1 MRYNG
6 YCMFPELFSIGSFSL
21 RTLSIVLLLA
31 FFLGAFV
38 LWRKAR
44 EEHYP
49 EDQVFDMFLVSSLLG
64 VIGARAGY
72 ILFNFNQFGFSLVKW
87 LDTISNAG
95 FNGIIGIFVAGAYIY
110 KYAQRKK
117 WDSFEIIDFWMISI
131 SLMLALVY
139 FGQFLDGSGAGYP
152 TGLPIGVVF
161 PGLFEPVHPVQLYHS
176 IFFLILYFYLSKVE
190 LEYRNF
196 QWYRSGKKSA
206 QTGFLLS
213 MSLLSGG
220 LFFFIVSFLKP
231 AIIEIWGT
239 NIDQLLALFIFI
251 SGALLLYHRS
261 GRPLPFTREKK
272 KRTKLAKRLQQ
283 SAQN

>member
-1 MRYNG
+1 MRYNET
-6 YCMFPELFSIGSFSL
+6 MFPEIVSIGSFSL
-21 RTLSIVLLLA
+21 RTLSIFFLGA
-31 FFLGAFV
+31 FFFGAFV

-49 EDQVFDMFLVSSLLG
+49 EEQVFDMFLISTLLG
-64 VIGARAGY
+64 ALGARVGY
-72 ILFNFNQFGFSLVKW
+72 ILFNFNQFGFSPLKW
-87 LDTISNAG
+87 LDMISNAG
-95 FNGIIGIFVAGAYIY
+95 FNGIIGIFVAGVYIY
-110 KYAQRKK
+110 KYSQKKK

-131 SLMLALVY
+131 SLMLSIVY
-139 FGQFLDGSGAGYP
+139 LGQFFDGSGAGYP
-152 TGLPIGVVF
+152 TALPIGVTF

-176 IFFLILYFYLSKVE
+176 LFFLAVFGYLSRIE

-213 MSLLSGG
+213 TSLLLGG
-220 LFFFIVSFLKP
+220 LFFFIVSFFKP
-231 AIIEIWGT
+231 PIIELWGT
-239 NIDQLLALFIFI
+239 NIDRLIACILVI

-272 KRTKLAKRLQQ
+272 KRKKLVSRLQKN
-283 SAQN
+283 S

>member
-1 MRYNG
+1 
-6 YCMFPELFSIGSFSL
+6 MFPELFSIGSFSL
-21 RTLSIVLLLA
+21 RTLSIVLFVA

-64 VIGARAGY
+64 AIGARVGY
-72 ILFNFNQFGFSLVKW
+72 ILFNFGQFGFSPLKW
-87 LDTISNAG
+87 FDMISNAG
-95 FNGIIGIFVAGAYIY
+95 FNGIIGIFVAGVYIY

-117 WDSFEIIDFWMISI
+117 WDSFEILDFWMISI

-152 TGLPIGVVF
+152 TSLPIGVVF

-176 IFFLILYFYLSKVE
+176 AFFLVLFFYLSKVE

-213 MSLLSGG
+213 MSLLGGG
-220 LFFFIVSFLKP
+220 LFFFILSFFKP

-239 NIDQLLALFIFI
+239 NIDQMIALLIFI
-251 SGALLLYHRS
+251 SGGLLLYHRS

-272 KRTKLAKRLQQ
+272 KRKKLAQRLKQ
-283 SAQN
+283 SK